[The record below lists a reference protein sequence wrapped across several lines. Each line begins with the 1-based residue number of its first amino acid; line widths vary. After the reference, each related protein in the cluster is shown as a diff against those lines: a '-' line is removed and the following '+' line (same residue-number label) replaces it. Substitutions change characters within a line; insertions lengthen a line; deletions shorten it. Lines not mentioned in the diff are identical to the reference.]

1 MPRTGRKQGLFA
13 SLIVGLVAVVAAP
26 SGASAFCNPSH
37 TWEGCYDGK
46 KLQPPQEPER
56 PLGNAACD
64 DLALQVAA
72 SIGTQSCRA
81 ASISDSDARGRA
93 ETVTAEGRGTFF
105 FAEYLQAGIR
115 TYIIRLQPSD
125 VIADSDLKPKAGD
138 WGPLM
143 EIQGFDVRRF
153 RAIIGGR
160 TAHCSAFTKHWGHM
174 AQTTG
179 YRHRITGIFCSAHED
194 DLADDNLN
202 QLLGSIEPTG

>member
-1 MPRTGRKQGLFA
+1 V
-13 SLIVGLVAVVAAP
+13 IVGLVVVAAGP

-37 TWEGCYDGK
+37 VWEGCYDGK
-46 KLQPPQEPER
+46 KLQPPQGEPDR
-56 PLGNAACD
+56 PLGNATCD
-64 DLALQVAA
+64 DLALQVSA

-93 ETVTAEGRGTFF
+93 ETVRAEGPGTFF

-125 VIADSDLKPKAGD
+125 VIADSDLKPKADD
-138 WGPLM
+138 WGPLI
-143 EIQGFDVRRF
+143 EIQGFDLRRF
-153 RAIIGGR
+153 RAVVGGR

-174 AQTTG
+174 PQTTG
-179 YRHRITGIFCSAHED
+179 YRHRITGVFCSARED